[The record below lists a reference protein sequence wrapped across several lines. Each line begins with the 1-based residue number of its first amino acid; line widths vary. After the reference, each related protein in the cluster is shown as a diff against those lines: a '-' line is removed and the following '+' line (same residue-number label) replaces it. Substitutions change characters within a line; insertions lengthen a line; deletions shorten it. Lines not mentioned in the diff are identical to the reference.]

1 MGSQG
6 SIRFSTVG
14 KVLQRFGHGSKGEVQ
29 NTSHWTLE
37 HWTWGSKVKGAEGSK
52 VYEEIHKM
60 FFKQFNPGYSEQHFK
75 PLKKSL
81 FVVS

>member
-29 NTSHWTLE
+29 NTSH
-37 HWTWGSKVKGAEGSK
+37 
-52 VYEEIHKM
+52 
-60 FFKQFNPGYSEQHFK
+60 
-75 PLKKSL
+75 
-81 FVVS
+81 